1 MSGLSGVASGQAS
14 RPLSRAGSAGRY
26 DRGLR
31 IAMGALRSGNMMIE
45 AIFGEGAFVA
55 VGAFWHQ
62 LAQLWEL
69 IVMVCRFLWDLLKL
83 LSGAG

>member
-1 MSGLSGVASGQAS
+1 
-14 RPLSRAGSAGRY
+14 
-26 DRGLR
+26 
-31 IAMGALRSGNMMIE
+31 MGALRSGNMMIE
-45 AIFGEGAFVA
+45 AIFG
-55 VGAFWHQ
+55 Q